1 MRERDIV
8 PYQLFNGAEIQ
19 FLPLYLC
26 HQTQTVYLGCRN
38 ARCMQDGGARKKE
51 SLKIIVTQLTCSSKL
66 RLSLDVPGYHSD
78 LEFLVAA
85 CRHLLVGG
93 RGLVEIDFQNVHE
106 WGQCFCPRIV
116 QTVLECQCVS
126 LLLQF

>member
-8 PYQLFNGAEIQ
+8 PYQFFNGTEIQ

-26 HQTQTVYLGCRN
+26 HQTQTAYLGRRN
-38 ARCMQDGGARKKE
+38 ARCMQDSRARKEK
-51 SLKIIVTQLTCSSKL
+51 SLEIVVTPLTCSSNL
-66 RLSLDVPGYHSD
+66 RLAFDFPGYHPD

-85 CRHLLVGG
+85 CHHLLVGG
-93 RGLVEIDFQNVHE
+93 RGLPEIDLQNVHE

-116 QTVLECQCVS
+116 
-126 LLLQF
+126 